1 MLKPIYKMSKPNRP
15 VYLAKGKAKY
25 IYKKST
31 SNGTCNLYLKFNP
44 TTNLEFKGLISY
56 KESLDLPD
64 FTSNSGFTL
73 ELSSAKLKTKVLPI
87 SLHIDR
93 VSPKIEIIAVPLK
106 EPLTTGNVR
115 NKSAKVIFHILNFRN
130 FLSET
135 HAHKGTQDPQK
146 STTFLGQAILES
158 DDWLITIDEQ
168 LSTKNMIKE
177 LQITGGYGLTHVG
190 CIERKD
196 GKLFTKK
203 AADEILRILYYFL
216 SFARGFRVTPL
227 LPVGFNKKND
237 RTWEEWGIRKI
248 DPYISISTFSW
259 FDDMKCKLSDIFPH
273 FLKLIQR
280 PKWEK
285 PVQKIILWYLL
296 SNQRHAA
303 TEGSLIL
310 TQTALELLAWV
321 YLVEDKNMLDA
332 DGFKKL
338 TAAQNIK
345 LLVSSLE
352 LPLQIP
358 NQLEELT
365 QLGKEYGWKDG
376 PQCCAEIRNSVVHPN
391 HKKGVKLQKGIFE
404 AWNLGQWYIEL
415 ILLRLFQYKGSYS
428 NRLKLG
434 RFKGE
439 VEPMP

>member
-1 MLKPIYKMSKPNRP
+1 MLKPIYKMSKPNKP
-15 VYLAKGKAKY
+15 VYLAKGKTKY
-25 IYKKST
+25 TYNKST

-44 TTNLEFKGLISY
+44 TTNLEFKGLIAY
-56 KESLDLPD
+56 KEPFVLPD
-64 FTSNSGFTL
+64 FTSKSGFTL

-106 EPLTTGNVR
+106 EPLTIGNIG

-135 HAHKGTQDPQK
+135 QVRKGPKQS
-146 STTFLGQAILES
+146 STLLGHAILES
-158 DDWLITIDEQ
+158 DEWLITIDGQ
-168 LSTKNMIKE
+168 LSTENMIKE
-177 LQITGGYGLTHVG
+177 LRKTGGYGLTHVG

-203 AADEILRILYYFL
+203 ATDEILRILYYFL
-216 SFARGFRVTPL
+216 SFARGFRVSPL

-237 RTWEEWGIRKI
+237 RTWEEWGIHKI

-273 FLKLIQR
+273 FLKLIKR

-285 PVQKIILWYLL
+285 PVQKVILWYLL

-321 YLVEDKNMLDA
+321 YLVEDKSMLDA
-332 DGFKKL
+332 DGFKRL

-345 LLVSSLE
+345 LLISSLG

-365 QLGKEYGWKDG
+365 QLGKEYDWKDG
-376 PQCCAEIRNSVVHPN
+376 PQCVAEIRNSVVHPN
-391 HKKGVKLQKGIFE
+391 HKKGIKLQKGIFE

-428 NRLKLG
+428 NRLKLN
-434 RFKGE
+434 RWRGE
-439 VEPMP
+439 VEPIP